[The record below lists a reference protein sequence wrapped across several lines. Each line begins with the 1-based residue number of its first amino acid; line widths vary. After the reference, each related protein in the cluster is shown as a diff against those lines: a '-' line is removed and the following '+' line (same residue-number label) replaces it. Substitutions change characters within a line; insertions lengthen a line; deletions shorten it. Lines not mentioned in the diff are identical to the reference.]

1 MNWVFDMIVGYA
13 RTSTVEQVAGFDSQ
27 VRELQSIDAKK
38 IFKEQVSSVASRSQ
52 LGAAIDYC
60 REGDVLCV
68 TKLDRLARSV
78 RDLCRIIDT
87 LKAKDVGLRILNMNF
102 DTATP
107 TGKMMLT
114 ILGSIAEFE
123 REIMLER
130 QKEGIAKAQ
139 SEGKYRGRAPTA
151 RAKTDQVFALDR
163 AGKTREAIAKE
174 VGISLVSVYRILR
187 TRNDAEKAPLA
198 PPVTRVSTGSQVSA

>member
-1 MNWVFDMIVGYA
+1 MLVV
-13 RTSTVEQVAGFDSQ
+13 
-27 VRELQSIDAKK
+27 
-38 IFKEQVSSVASRSQ
+38 
-52 LGAAIDYC
+52 C
-60 REGDVLCV
+60 
-68 TKLDRLARSV
+68 KLDRLARSV
-78 RDLCRIIDT
+78 RDLVRIIDT

-102 DTATP
+102 DTASP

-130 QKEGIAKAQ
+130 QKEGIAKAH

-151 RAKTDQVFALDR
+151 RAKADQVFALDR
-163 AGKTREAIAKE
+163 AGKTRESIAKE

-187 TRNDAEKAPLA
+187 TRKDAEKAP
-198 PPVTRVSTGSQVSA
+198 RRD

>member
-1 MNWVFDMIVGYA
+1 MMLIGYA
-13 RTSTVEQVAGFDSQ
+13 RTSTLEQVAGFDSQ
-27 VRELQSIDAKK
+27 VRELRLIGAKK

-52 LGAAIDYC
+52 LEVAIDYC

-87 LKAKDVGLRILNMNF
+87 LKAKDAGLRIMNMNF
-102 DTATP
+102 DTASP

-151 RAKTDQVFALDR
+151 RAKADQVFALDR

-174 VGISLVSVYRILR
+174 VGISLISVYRIFR
-187 TRNDAEKAPLA
+187 TRKDAEKAPVA
-198 PPVTRVSTGSQVSA
+198 SPVTRIRARPQVTA

>member
-1 MNWVFDMIVGYA
+1 MIIGYA
-13 RTSTVEQVAGFDSQ
+13 RTSTVEQVAGFEAQ
-27 VRELQSIDAKK
+27 VRELKSIGAKK
-38 IFKEQVSSVASRSQ
+38 IFREQISSVASRAQ
-52 LGAAIDYC
+52 LEAAIDFC
-60 REGDVLCV
+60 REGDTLVVC
-68 TKLDRLARSV
+68 KLDRLARSV
-78 RDLCRIIDT
+78 RDLVRIIDT

-102 DTATP
+102 DTASP

-151 RAKTDQVFALDR
+151 RAKADQVFVLER

-187 TRNDAEKAPLA
+187 NSQRCRET
-198 PPVTRVSTGSQVSA
+198 VSCTAGH

>member
-1 MNWVFDMIVGYA
+1 M
-13 RTSTVEQVAGFDSQ
+13 
-27 VRELQSIDAKK
+27 RELQAIGAKK

-52 LGAAIDYC
+52 LEAAIDFC
-60 REGDVLCV
+60 REGDTLVVC
-68 TKLDRLARSV
+68 KLDRLARRCEGFLV
-78 RDLCRIIDT
+78 RIIDT
-87 LKAKDVGLRILNMNF
+87 LKTKDVGLRILNMNF
-102 DTATP
+102 DTASP

-130 QKEGIAKAQ
+130 QREGIAKAQ

-151 RAKTDQVFALDR
+151 RAKADQVFALDR

-174 VGISLVSVYRILR
+174 VGISLVSVYRIL
-187 TRNDAEKAPLA
+187 L
-198 PPVTRVSTGSQVSA
+198 